1 MNNAWKVSSGRHV
14 AILMALSL
22 LLLCFGTVGYMVLEG
37 FTFIEALFMT
47 VITLSTVGFGETR
60 PLDGPGRVFTMLLIL
75 MGAGFVAYN
84 LTFFTQILLDGNLL
98 QLYRRIKVRKKLG
111 QLEGHYIICGYGQMG
126 QVVANELIRHQIP
139 TLVIEN
145 DEASILRLQEK
156 GIPYLDADATEEESL
171 VTAGVQRARGLVAVV
186 SKDPDNVFIVLTA
199 RDLNKE
205 LLICA
210 RAAIPG
216 TEKRLK
222 KAGATRVVSPY
233 ASGAV
238 RIAQQILRPTV
249 TDFLELAM
257 SGEGMELCMEELQ
270 LIGDADLI
278 GKDLIHSG
286 IRKDYNLIIVAIKR
300 RDGKM
305 IYNPSPTEVLESGD
319 ILITIGPQENLRRFA
334 RRLQVFNEE

>member
-1 MNNAWKVSSGRHV
+1 MNNPWKLSTGRHA
-14 AILMALSL
+14 AILMALSGF
-22 LLLCFGTVGYMVLEG
+22 LLCFGTFGYMFLEG

-60 PLDGPGRVFTMLLIL
+60 PLDGPGRIFTILLIML
-75 MGAGFVAYN
+75 GAGFVAYN
-84 LTFFTQILLDGNLL
+84 LTYFTQILLDGNLL

-111 QLEGHYIICGYGQMG
+111 QLENHYIICGYGQMG
-126 QVVANELIRHQIP
+126 QVVANELIKHQIP
-139 TLVIEN
+139 TVVIEN
-145 DEASILRLQEK
+145 DEAATLRLQEK

-171 VTAGVQRARGLVAVV
+171 ITAGVHRARGLVALV

-210 RAAIPG
+210 RAGIPG
-216 TEKRLK
+216 TEKRLR
-222 KAGATRVVSPY
+222 KAGASRVVSPY
-233 ASGAV
+233 ASSAI

-249 TDFLELAM
+249 TDFLELAT
-257 SGEGMELCMEELQ
+257 SGEGMELSMEELQ
-270 LIGDADLI
+270 LIGEADII

-300 RDGKM
+300 KDGQM
-305 IYNPSPTEVLESGD
+305 IYNPSPTEILESGD

-334 RRLQVFNEE
+334 RRLQVFSEG